1 MNEGQD
7 PFGECGL
14 HLAGEVELAVKGSQ
28 QLHRLKPPE
37 IHSDVV
43 AVAGKLVGQV
53 FERMGKFFKPA
64 TRLGCNPAT
73 NSRLREKARSRVEW
87 FHEGYGPIVKSGMLV
102 IFHAVRMMRSFHK
115 KSLLI
120 SNQGEGPG
128 CVYGGKCPTL
138 SAAYVTRLTNI

>member
-1 MNEGQD
+1 
-7 PFGECGL
+7 
-14 HLAGEVELAVKGSQ
+14 
-28 QLHRLKPPE
+28 
-37 IHSDVV
+37 
-43 AVAGKLVGQV
+43 
-53 FERMGKFFKPA
+53 
-64 TRLGCNPAT
+64 
-73 NSRLREKARSRVEW
+73 VEW